1 MLRSDDQAEDYTNT
15 LLSDLITERNS
26 LKFENQKCVTELET
40 TKESNKELIIKYNK
54 WVQVKEDSE
63 ELLYIKFRELLN
75 RKKRKIKQ
83 LEVALKSIQQFWAP
97 LILIYKLHIDVE
109 DKYQALSSSNTQLRI
124 QNESLVLPK
133 KKTAT
138 KKQET
143 SSEEE
148 EENSFRQKEKVAKS
162 ISAKRVLESD
172 DETDTNQ
179 RSDDESESDAPDLF
193 GIDEVTLPKPAA
205 RKKAKQMKI

>member
-1 MLRSDDQAEDYTNT
+1 MLN
-15 LLSDLITERNS
+15 
-26 LKFENQKCVTELET
+26 
-40 TKESNKELIIKYNK
+40 KYNK

>member
-1 MLRSDDQAEDYTNT
+1 MGPSKRRFGRTIIYQVQRIVKQKKAEDQAIGSCFEEYTAI
-15 LLSDLITERNS
+15 LG
-26 LKFENQKCVTELET
+26 
-40 TKESNKELIIKYNK
+40 
-54 WVQVKEDSE
+54 
-63 ELLYIKFRELLN
+63 
-75 RKKRKIKQ
+75 
-83 LEVALKSIQQFWAP
+83 ALGIN
-97 LILIYKLHIDVE
+97 LHIDVE